1 MATDE
6 DNPISFMRIKQV
18 AVVTGLSKTSVYDLI
33 RAGEFPRPVKIST
46 HRSGWV
52 KAEVD
57 EWGRKRVEERDAAK
71 PKRIQRQ
78 VTK

>member
-1 MATDE
+1 MITE
-6 DNPISFMRIKQV
+6 QGIPISFMRIKQV
-18 AVVTGLSKTSVYDLI
+18 EAVTGLSKSSVYDLVK
-33 RAGEFPRPVKIST
+33 AGEFPRPVKISA

-57 EWGRKRVEERDAAK
+57 EWSRKRVEERDTAK